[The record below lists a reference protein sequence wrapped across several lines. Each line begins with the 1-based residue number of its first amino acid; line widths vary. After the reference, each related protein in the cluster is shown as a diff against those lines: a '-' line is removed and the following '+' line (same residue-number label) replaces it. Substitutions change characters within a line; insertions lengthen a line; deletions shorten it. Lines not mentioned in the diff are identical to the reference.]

1 MLELALSDLVGPT
14 DNAVIYNHL
23 HSFNGKVKLV
33 HSFVLKDTKIFLPEH
48 LNIQDLFRVMILYVL
63 RLLL

>member
-14 DNAVIYNHL
+14 DNAVICNHL

-33 HSFVLKDTKIFLPEH
+33 HSFVLKDTKIFLSEH
-48 LNIQDLFRVMILYVL
+48 LNVQDFLVMVL
-63 RLLL
+63 CV